1 MLFFGNFFTMDFNSY
16 STSMLRMM
24 SEKNDLYLTL
34 LRNLYEQGIVLAKKY
49 RLLKISYNVF
59 MYGLILSV
67 IAFFIAAKY
76 IEP

>member
-1 MLFFGNFFTMDFNSY
+1 MDFNSY